1 MGTVRRMLSIL
12 LALAFVFGVVALPR
26 TASAKELC
34 FAGKT
39 EYCLN
44 DPFSGYWE
52 NNGGLPVFGYPIT
65 AAAPEQNRDTGQ
77 TYNTQWVERNRMEV
91 HPENAGTPY
100 EILLGLLGKDR
111 LAQIGRNWQAEP
123 REAGPK
129 AGCLWFEQTGHNVCN
144 NSGNLGFKTYW
155 ETHGLKISGLD
166 NYARSLQLFGLPLTE
181 PKMETNSSGDTV
193 LTQWFERARFEW
205 HPNNPDEYKVLLG
218 LLGKEVR
225 SGNTPPPPPPSDP
238 CASTPDPVSARV
250 RPAKCGK
257 QGTIFSFDVF
267 GFQANEEVGFWISDP
282 DGVTVGTRQTINIGP
297 EGAASGLKFDTNV
310 FNDVGIWQVT
320 FQGVSSGH
328 QSIVY
333 INVLQGDTPPPSN
346 GDVCAK
352 TPDPVSARVRPSK
365 CEKIGTVFSLDV
377 FGFQANEEI
386 GYWISDPDGITVGT
400 RQTVNIGPTGGV
412 NGLLFDT
419 DGLYEGVWQI
429 TFQGV
434 SSGHQS
440 IIYIG
445 LKR

>member
-1 MGTVRRMLSIL
+1 MGTVRRMFSIL
-12 LALAFVFGVVALPR
+12 LALAFVFGVVAMPR
-26 TASAKELC
+26 TVSAKELC

-44 DPFSGYWE
+44 DPFSGYWD

-111 LAQIGRNWQAEP
+111 LAQTGRNWQAEP
-123 REAGPK
+123 RETGAKP
-129 AGCLWFEQTGHNVCN
+129 GCLWFEQTGHNVCN

-225 SGNTPPPPPPSDP
+225 GNAGPPPPPPPPATVAVVSHRTYVDSIDTRWIVGEVINNKGKNQQFTKIIANVYDANNVLIGTEDGYAYVEIIKP
-238 CASTPDPVSARV
+238 GKKSPFKVLFLDDMPNFHHYTFQIESRDTDKQPLDALTILSLST
-250 RPAKCGK
+250 RPSGIDGF
-257 QGTIFSFDVF
+257 QYVF
-267 GFQANEEVGFWISDP
+267 GELRNDTGVAVQYTELAITCYTADGNIHQADFTYTKLTKLGIGETSTFETIMSEWI
-282 DGVTVGTRQTINIGP
+282 
-297 EGAASGLKFDTNV
+297 
-310 FNDVGIWQVT
+310 
-320 FQGVSSGH
+320 
-328 QSIVY
+328 
-333 INVLQGDTPPPSN
+333 
-346 GDVCAK
+346 
-352 TPDPVSARVRPSK
+352 
-365 CEKIGTVFSLDV
+365 
-377 FGFQANEEI
+377 
-386 GYWISDPDGITVGT
+386 
-400 RQTVNIGPTGGV
+400 
-412 NGLLFDT
+412 
-419 DGLYEGVWQI
+419 DGLRCEAQA
-429 TFQGV
+429 QAMK
-434 SSGHQS
+434 Q
-440 IIYIG
+440 
-445 LKR
+445 